1 MPELPEVET
10 TVRGMN
16 ETVRGLV
23 ISSMWCDWDKL
34 LRDTTL
40 RELQKLLIGNRI
52 TQVDRRGKNIL
63 ATVSNG
69 YTLIM
74 HMKMTG
80 HFMYGSYMYDAKQ
93 NTWEPQDKNSALADP
108 FNRFVHVVFSFENKK
123 QLVFCDVR
131 KFGKIEIV
139 KNNEV
144 YTHARLKDIGPEPL
158 EDEFT
163 YSVFERQIVQKKKSK
178 IKQVLLDQSIIAG
191 IGNIYADE
199 SLHLA
204 GIYPERETG
213 SLNKDELKKLYKAI
227 KVSLRKGLTLG
238 GDSTSDYRN
247 IYGEKGLS
255 QNTHAAYRQTGKQ
268 CTKKGCDGTITRIV
282 VAARGTH
289 FCNICQI

>member
-23 ISSMWCDWDKL
+23 ISDIWCDWDKL
-34 LRDTTL
+34 LRNTTL
-40 RELQKLLIGNRI
+40 AEMQNLLIGSTI
-52 TQVDRRGKNIL
+52 TKIERRGKNIL
-63 ATVSNG
+63 ASVSNG

-80 HFMYGSYMYDAKQ
+80 HFMYGSYTYDVKKD
-93 NTWEPQDKNSALADP
+93 TWEPQDTNSALADP
-108 FNRFVHVVFSFENKK
+108 FNRFVHFVFSFENKK

-139 KNNEV
+139 KNTELH
-144 YTHARLKDIGPEPL
+144 THTRLQNIGPEPL
-158 EDEFT
+158 ETVFT
-163 YSVFERQIVQKKKSK
+163 YAVFERQIQQKPKSK

-204 GIYPERETG
+204 GIYPERIVS
-213 SLNKDELKKLYKAI
+213 SLHTDELKKLYKSI

-255 QNTHAAYRQTGKQ
+255 QNTHAAYRQTGKR
-268 CTKKGCDGTITRIV
+268 CTKKGCSGTITRIV